1 MIVYVCITY
10 INGMNEMI
18 AKYKNIRKHLCVYY
32 ISLFTHGFEENI
44 SWFHY
49 IIA

>member
-1 MIVYVCITY
+1 MIVYVCG
-10 INGMNEMI
+10 INGMNKMI
-18 AKYKNIRKHLCVYY
+18 EKYKNIRKYLRVYY
-32 ISLFTHGFEENI
+32 ISLFAHGFEENI